1 MFGKGYA
8 VVFDCEG
15 VVFGCKA
22 VIILYVVFID
32 VMQCRFL
39 L

>member
-8 VVFDCEG
+8 VVFNCEG

-22 VIILYVVFID
+22 VIILCSVYRCHAV
-32 VMQCRFL
+32 
-39 L
+39 

>member
-8 VVFDCEG
+8 VVFNCEG

-22 VIILYVVFID
+22 VIILCSVY
-32 VMQCRFL
+32 
-39 L
+39 

>member
-22 VIILYVVFID
+22 VITLCSVY
-32 VMQCRFL
+32 
-39 L
+39 